1 VASEYWNK
9 FYLMLDSLRYRRSDA
24 AFVRI
29 VSPVDENAETA
40 AEEAAV
46 RMLQAF
52 FEPLRSFLPQ

>member
-1 VASEYWNK
+1 
-9 FYLMLDSLRYRRSDA
+9 
-24 AFVRI
+24 
-29 VSPVDENAETA
+29 VDENDETA